1 MAEGTPGHAG
11 ADLSAL
17 RPLPTTSAPCSQS
30 FTTRCRSGSEMAEPG
45 RSPCRRGG
53 RRRSLGPRPER
64 RPSVLCSLPS
74 DLWPLTPGSTW
85 WSQRGGPTRPHSEL
99 GRETPPRPGYC
110 PTKGWESGSPPGRAR
125 SPSSEVRRQTTDLDC
140 RARMLDRSLRPRAGP
155 ASGQPLTCRPRAS
168 RLASPPMRSRPAQLG
183 LSSDP

>member
-1 MAEGTPGHAG
+1 MLPKLHDSMSVRIRDGRTRPE
-11 ADLSAL
+11 
-17 RPLPTTSAPCSQS
+17 PLPP
-30 FTTRCRSGSEMAEPG
+30 
-45 RSPCRRGG
+45 RRA
-53 RRRSLGPRPER
+53 
-64 RPSVLCSLPS
+64 PSVARASTRAQAVCSLCSLPS

-168 RLASPPMRSRPAQLG
+168 RLASPPMRSRPAHLG